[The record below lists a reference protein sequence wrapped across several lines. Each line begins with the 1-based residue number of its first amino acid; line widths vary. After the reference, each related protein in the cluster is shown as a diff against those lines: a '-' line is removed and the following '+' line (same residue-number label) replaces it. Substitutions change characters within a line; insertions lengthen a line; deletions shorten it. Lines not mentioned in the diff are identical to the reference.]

1 MKPQFRVLGIDDGPF
16 SFSDRKV
23 PIIGV
28 VVRKGYIDAV
38 MRTEAEVDG
47 EDATSVISGLVME
60 SGYRDQLE
68 AVMLDG
74 ACVGGFNVVD
84 IGELHF
90 STGLPVL
97 TITRDRPDMGKIAVA
112 LEKLGSAPKYG
123 RRPVQDWKKRLEILK
138 RTRLVE
144 VNTGHKPIYM
154 GFAGIEE
161 PQAKGIVT
169 ASTVRGAIPEP
180 IRLAHLIARALVTG
194 RSKGMS

>member
-16 SFSDRKV
+16 SFSDLKV
-23 PIIGV
+23 PVIGV

-38 MRTEAEVDG
+38 LRTEAEVDG
-47 EDATSVISGLVME
+47 DDSTSVISALVLE

-74 ACVGGFNVVD
+74 ACIGGFNVVD
-84 IGELHF
+84 IDKLHLA
-90 STGLPVL
+90 TGLPVL
-97 TITRDRPDMGKIAVA
+97 TITRDRPDMGKIRAA
-112 LEKLGSAPKYG
+112 IEKLGSTSKYG
-123 RRPVQDWKKRLEILK
+123 RPPVQDWKSRLERLK

-144 VNTGHKPIYM
+144 VDTGHKPIYI

-161 PQAKGIVT
+161 PEAKGIVT

-180 IRLAHLIARALVTG
+180 IRLAHLIARAYVTG
-194 RSKGMS
+194 RSKGMD

>member
-38 MRTEAEVDG
+38 LRTEAEVDG
-47 EDATSVISGLVME
+47 DDATTAISALVLD
-60 SGYRDQLE
+60 SGYQDQLE

-84 IGELHF
+84 IDELNRA
-90 STGLPVL
+90 TGIPVL
-97 TITRDRPDMGKIAVA
+97 TVTRDRPDMDKIRAA
-112 LEKLGSAPKYG
+112 LEKLGSTPKYG
-123 RRPVQDWKKRLEILK
+123 RPPVQDWKCRLERLE

-144 VNTGHKPIYM
+144 VDTGHKPIYM
-154 GFAGIEE
+154 GFAGTKE
-161 PQAKGIVT
+161 QDAKGIVT
-169 ASTVRGAIPEP
+169 ASTIRGSMPEP
-180 IRLAHLIARALVTG
+180 VRLAHLIARAYVTG
-194 RSKGMS
+194 RSKGMD